1 MLAPPEIAAAIN
13 FRLDNIIL
21 QDFTQHYPVWF
32 TLHRSARPLHCYR
45 DKMFDLLKQAC
56 ESARNAGC
64 EFADARFLAIHKQ
77 RVISRDHALADC
89 SDSDDRGFGVRVL
102 YNGAWG
108 FASSP
113 TYTAAEVERVVGLAL
128 RIARASAKALRD
140 GGVHW
145 APEPAQTLEYRSSC
159 AVDPFEVPLEDKAD
173 LLISANEVM
182 LKNPSVVRAQGFLS
196 FKRVQR
202 WYANTDGAE
211 MHSDVTSS
219 EATIWAIAVGNDDFQ
234 QRNWRAPASSRG
246 FEAYPK
252 QDFLVEAERVA
263 AEAEEKLSAKLAP
276 EGEFD
281 IVTDS
286 ENLSLT
292 IHESVGHATELD
304 RVMGYEVSLAGA
316 SFVTRDKM
324 GEFRYGSDAVTLMA
338 DNTLE
343 HGLATQGFDDD
354 GVPGQRWEIVRD
366 GIFQTYSSGR
376 EFAHYI
382 GEERSRG
389 SCRADHWSSIP
400 IVRIPNL
407 FLMPGK
413 EPLTPEELIGDIGHG
428 LYFEGMDSF
437 SIDQWRLNFQF
448 GGNAVWEIRNGRKA
462 GMLKAALYQ
471 SRTPTFWNACDA
483 TCDERFWQPH
493 GVTNCGKGDP
503 MQVAQ
508 MTHGAA
514 PTRFRKIH
522 ICRGRDA

>member
-1 MLAPPEIAAAIN
+1 
-13 FRLDNIIL
+13 
-21 QDFTQHYPVWF
+21 
-32 TLHRSARPLHCYR
+32 
-45 DKMFDLLKQAC
+45 MFDLLKLAC
-56 ESARNAGC
+56 DIATRAGC
-64 EFADARFLAIHKQ
+64 QFADARYLDIRRQH
-77 RVISRDHALADC
+77 VTSRDHALSGCNDSEDC
-89 SDSDDRGFGVRVL
+89 GFGVRVL
-102 YNGAWG
+102 YQGAWG

-113 TYTAAEVERVVGLAL
+113 NYSAAEVEQVVTLAL
-128 RIARASAKALRD
+128 QIARASARAPRA
-140 GGVHW
+140 GGVQW
-145 APEPAQTLEYRSSC
+145 APEPPQKFSYRSDC
-159 AVDPFEVPLEDKAD
+159 RVDPFAVSLEEKAG
-173 LLISANEVM
+173 LLVSANEVM
-182 LKNPSVVRAQGFLS
+182 LKNDTVKRAQGYLL

-202 WYANTDGAE
+202 WYANSEGAE
-211 MHSDVTSS
+211 LHSDVTSS
-219 EATIWAIAVGNDDFQ
+219 ESVIWAIAVGQGDFQ
-234 QRNWRAPASSRG
+234 ERNWKAPSCSRG
-246 FEAYPK
+246 FEAYDK
-252 QDFLVEAERVA
+252 TEFLAQAQRVA
-263 AEAEEKLSAKLAP
+263 AEAEEKLSARLAP

-304 RVMGYEVSLAGA
+304 RVMGYEVSMAGS
-316 SFVTRDKM
+316 SFVTRDKR
-324 GEFRYGSDAVTLMA
+324 GTFRYGSDAVTLMA

-354 GVPGQRWEIVRD
+354 GVPGQRWEIVKD

-376 EFAHYI
+376 EFAHYVD
-382 GEERSRG
+382 EERSRG

-407 FLMPGK
+407 VLMPGK
-413 EPLTPEELIGDIGHG
+413 QKLGPDELIADVRHG

-448 GGNAVWEIRNGRKA
+448 GGNAVWEIRNGKKA

-483 TCDERFWQPH
+483 TCDANHWRAH
-493 GVTNCGKGDP
+493 GVMNCGKGDP
-503 MQVAQ
+503 MQIAQ

-514 PTRFRKIH
+514 PTRFRKIR

>member
-1 MLAPPEIAAAIN
+1 
-13 FRLDNIIL
+13 
-21 QDFTQHYPVWF
+21 
-32 TLHRSARPLHCYR
+32 
-45 DKMFDLLKQAC
+45 MFDLLKLAC
-56 ESARNAGC
+56 NIADKAGC
-64 EFADARFLAIHKQ
+64 QFADARYLEIRKQ
-77 RVISRDHALADC
+77 RVVSRDLALSSC
-89 SDSDDRGFGVRVL
+89 SDGDDRGFGVRVL
-102 YNGAWG
+102 YRGAWG

-113 TYTAAEVERVVGLAL
+113 TFSAEEIEKVVALAI
-128 RIARASAKALRD
+128 RIARASALALRED
-140 GGVHW
+140 GVNW
-145 APEPAQTLEYRSSC
+145 APEPALSLDFRSSC
-159 AVDPFEVPLEDKAD
+159 KQDPFAVTLEDKAD
-173 LLISANEVM
+173 LLISANEIM
-182 LKNPSVVRAQGFLS
+182 LKNKTVKRAQGFLS
-196 FKRVQR
+196 FRQVKR
-202 WYANTDGAE
+202 WYANTEGAE
-211 MHSDVTSS
+211 LHSDVTSS
-219 EATIWAIAVGNDDFQ
+219 ESAIWAIAVGNDDFQ
-234 QRNWRAPASSRG
+234 ERNWKAPATNQG
-246 FEAYPK
+246 FECYQKEEFAR
-252 QDFLVEAERVA
+252 QAERVA
-263 AEAEEKLSAKLAP
+263 AEAEEKLSARLSP

-281 IVTDS
+281 IITDS

-304 RVMGYEVSLAGA
+304 RVMGYEVSMAGS
-316 SFVTRDKM
+316 SFVTRDKQR
-324 GEFRYGSDAVTLMA
+324 EFRYGSDQVTLMA

-343 HGLATQGFDDD
+343 NGLATQGFDDD

-413 EPLTPEELIGDIGHG
+413 TPLSPEELIADVRHG

-448 GGNAVWEIRNGRKA
+448 GGNAVWEIKNGRKA

-483 TCDERFWQPH
+483 TCDEKYWQAH
-493 GVTNCGKGDP
+493 GITNCGKGDP

-514 PTRFRKIH
+514 PTRFRNIR
-522 ICRGRDA
+522 ICRGRDS

>member
-1 MLAPPEIAAAIN
+1 
-13 FRLDNIIL
+13 
-21 QDFTQHYPVWF
+21 
-32 TLHRSARPLHCYR
+32 
-45 DKMFDLLKQAC
+45 MFDLLKLAC
-56 ESARNAGC
+56 DIATREGC
-64 EFADARFLAIHKQ
+64 QFADARYLDIRKQ
-77 RVISRDHALADC
+77 RVTSRDHALSGCNDSEDC
-89 SDSDDRGFGVRVL
+89 GFGVRVL
-102 YNGAWG
+102 YRGAWG

-113 TYTAAEVERVVGLAL
+113 NYAPAEVEQVVALAL
-128 RIARASAKALRD
+128 QIARASAQAARA
-140 GGVHW
+140 GGVQW
-145 APEPAQTLEYRSSC
+145 APEPPQKFSYQSDCKL
-159 AVDPFEVPLEDKAD
+159 DPFAISLEQKAD
-173 LLISANEVM
+173 LLVSANEIM
-182 LKNPSVVRAQGFLS
+182 LKNDAVKRAQGFLL

-202 WYANTDGAE
+202 WYVNSDGAE
-211 MHSDVTSS
+211 LQSDVTSS
-219 EATIWAIAVGNDDFQ
+219 ESVIWAIAVGHGDFQ
-234 QRNWRAPASSRG
+234 ERNWKAPSSSRG
-246 FEAYPK
+246 FEAYEK
-252 QDFLVEAERVA
+252 TEFLAQAERVA
-263 AEAEEKLSAKLAP
+263 AEAEEKLSARLAP

-281 IVTDS
+281 IVTDP

-304 RVMGYEVSLAGA
+304 RVMGYEVSMAGS
-316 SFVTRDKM
+316 SFVTRDKR
-324 GEFRYGSDAVTLMA
+324 GAFRYGSEAVTLMA

-382 GEERSRG
+382 DEERSRG

-407 FLMPGK
+407 LLMPGK
-413 EPLTPEELIGDIGHG
+413 QELNPDELIADVRHG

-448 GGNAVWEIRNGRKA
+448 GGNAVWEIRNGKKA

-483 TCDERFWQPH
+483 TCDASHWRAH
-493 GVTNCGKGDP
+493 GVMDCGKGDP
-503 MQVAQ
+503 MQIAQ

-514 PTRFRKIH
+514 PTRFRKIR

>member
-1 MLAPPEIAAAIN
+1 MFELLKLACDIAA
-13 FRLDNIIL
+13 R
-21 QDFTQHYPVWF
+21 
-32 TLHRSARPLHCYR
+32 
-45 DKMFDLLKQAC
+45 
-56 ESARNAGC
+56 EGC
-64 EFADARFLAIHKQ
+64 QFADARYLDIRKQ
-77 RVISRDHALADC
+77 RVMSRDHALSGCNDSEDC
-89 SDSDDRGFGVRVL
+89 GFGVRVL
-102 YNGAWG
+102 YQGSWG

-113 TYTAAEVERVVGLAL
+113 NYSAAEVEQVVTLAL
-128 RIARASAKALRD
+128 QIARASARAPRA
-140 GGVHW
+140 GGVQW
-145 APEPAQTLEYRSSC
+145 APEPPQKFSYRSDC
-159 AVDPFEVPLEDKAD
+159 RVDPFAVSLEEKAG
-173 LLISANEVM
+173 LLVSANEVM
-182 LKNPSVVRAQGFLS
+182 LKNDAVKRAQGYLL

-202 WYANTDGAE
+202 WYANSEGAE
-211 MHSDVTSS
+211 LHSDVTSS
-219 EATIWAIAVGNDDFQ
+219 ESVIWAIAVGQGDFQ
-234 QRNWRAPASSRG
+234 DRNWKAPSCSRG
-246 FEAYPK
+246 FEAY
-252 QDFLVEAERVA
+252 DRTEFLAQAERVA
-263 AEAEEKLSAKLAP
+263 AEAEEKLSARLAP

-304 RVMGYEVSLAGA
+304 RVMGYEVSMAGS
-316 SFVTRDKM
+316 SFVTRDKR
-324 GEFRYGSDAVTLMA
+324 GRFRYGSDAVTLMA

-354 GVPGQRWEIVRD
+354 GVPGQRWEIVKD

-376 EFAHYI
+376 EFAHYVD
-382 GEERSRG
+382 EERSRG

-407 FLMPGK
+407 LLMPGK
-413 EPLTPEELIGDIGHG
+413 QELGPEELIADVRHG

-448 GGNAVWEIRNGRKA
+448 GGNAVWEIRNGKKA

-483 TCDERFWQPH
+483 TCDASHWRAH
-493 GVTNCGKGDP
+493 GIMNCGKGDP
-503 MQVAQ
+503 MQIAQ

-514 PTRFRKIH
+514 PTRFRNIR

>member
-1 MLAPPEIAAAIN
+1 
-13 FRLDNIIL
+13 
-21 QDFTQHYPVWF
+21 
-32 TLHRSARPLHCYR
+32 
-45 DKMFDLLKQAC
+45 MFDLLKMAC
-56 ESARNAGC
+56 EIATREGC
-64 EFADARFLAIHKQ
+64 QFADARYLDIRKQ
-77 RVISRDHALADC
+77 RVMSRDHALSACNDSEDC
-89 SDSDDRGFGVRVL
+89 GFGVRVL
-102 YNGAWG
+102 YQGAWG

-113 TYTAAEVERVVGLAL
+113 DYQAAQVETVVALAIQ
-128 RIARASAKALRD
+128 IARASAMALRE
-140 GGVHW
+140 GGVNW
-145 APEPAQTLEYRSSC
+145 APEAALKLSFQSNC
-159 AVDPFEVPLEDKAD
+159 ARDPFTVPLEEKAD
-173 LLISANEVM
+173 LLVSANEIM
-182 LKNPSVVRAQGFLS
+182 LQNESVKRAQGYLL
-196 FKRVQR
+196 FKRIQR
-202 WYANTDGAE
+202 WYVNTEGSE
-211 MHSDVTSS
+211 LHSDVTSS
-219 EATIWAIAVGNDDFQ
+219 EAVIWAIAVGQDDFQ
-234 QRNWRAPASSRG
+234 ERNWKAPSSNRG
-246 FEAYPK
+246 FDAYDK
-252 QDFLVEAERVA
+252 DEFLLQAERVA
-263 AEAEEKLSAKLAP
+263 AQAEEKLSARISP

-304 RVMGYEVSLAGA
+304 RVMGYEVSMAGA
-316 SFVTRDKM
+316 SFVTRDKR
-324 GEFRYGSDAVTLMA
+324 GEFQYGSDQVTLMA

-366 GIFQTYSSGR
+366 GVFQTYSTGR

-389 SCRADHWSSIP
+389 CSRADHWSSIP

-413 EPLTPEELIGDIGHG
+413 QSLGPDELIADIKHG

-448 GGNAVWEIRNGRKA
+448 GGNAVWEIRNGRKV

-471 SRTPTFWNACDA
+471 SRTPTFWNACAA
-483 TCDERFWQPH
+483 TCDASHWQAH
-493 GVTNCGKGDP
+493 GVMNCGKGDP

-514 PTRFRKIH
+514 PTLFRNIS
-522 ICRGRDA
+522 ICRGRDS

>member
-1 MLAPPEIAAAIN
+1 
-13 FRLDNIIL
+13 
-21 QDFTQHYPVWF
+21 
-32 TLHRSARPLHCYR
+32 
-45 DKMFDLLKQAC
+45 MFELLKLAC
-56 ESARNAGC
+56 DIATREGC
-64 EFADARFLAIHKQ
+64 QFADARYLDIRRQ
-77 RVISRDHALADC
+77 RVMSRNHALSSCNDSEDC
-89 SDSDDRGFGVRVL
+89 GFGVRVL
-102 YNGAWG
+102 YQGAWG

-113 TYTAAEVERVVGLAL
+113 NYTAAEAEEVVALAL
-128 RIARASAKALRD
+128 RIARASAQALRS
-140 GGVHW
+140 GGVQW
-145 APEPAQTLEYRSSC
+145 APEPPLKLSYRSDC
-159 AVDPFEVPLEDKAD
+159 KVDPFAVALEAKAD
-173 LLISANEVM
+173 LLVSANEVM
-182 LKNPSVVRAQGFLS
+182 LKNESVKRAQGFML

-202 WYANTDGAE
+202 WYVNSEGVE
-211 MHSDVTSS
+211 LHSDVTSS
-219 EATIWAIAVGNDDFQ
+219 EAVIRAIAVGQSDFQ
-234 QRNWRAPASSRG
+234 ERNWKAPSNSRG
-246 FEAYPK
+246 FEACDK
-252 QDFLVEAERVA
+252 TEFLAQAERVA
-263 AEAEEKLSAKLAP
+263 DQAEEKLSARLAP

-304 RVMGYEVSLAGA
+304 RVMGYEVSMAGS
-316 SFVTRDKM
+316 SFVTRDKL
-324 GEFRYGSDAVTLMA
+324 GEFRYGSDAVTLIA

-366 GIFQTYSSGR
+366 GIFQAYSSGR
-376 EFAHYI
+376 EFAHYVD
-382 GEERSRG
+382 EERSRG
-389 SCRADHWSSIP
+389 CCRADHWSSIP

-413 EPLTPEELIGDIGHG
+413 QALSPEELIADVRHG

-448 GGNAVWEIRNGRKA
+448 GGNAVWEIKNGRKA

-483 TCDERFWQPH
+483 TCDERHWRAH

-503 MQVAQ
+503 LQIAQ

>member
-1 MLAPPEIAAAIN
+1 
-13 FRLDNIIL
+13 
-21 QDFTQHYPVWF
+21 
-32 TLHRSARPLHCYR
+32 
-45 DKMFDLLKQAC
+45 MFELLKLAC
-56 ESARNAGC
+56 NHATKSGC
-64 EFADARFLAIHKQ
+64 QFADARYLSIRKQ
-77 RVISRDHALADC
+77 RVVSRDHALANC

-102 YNGAWG
+102 YQGAWG
-108 FASSP
+108 FACSP
-113 TYTAAEVERVVGLAL
+113 VYTTDEVARVVALAL
-128 RIARASAKALRD
+128 RIARASAMALRA
-140 GGVHW
+140 GGVSW
-145 APEPAQTLEYRSSC
+145 APEKALKLDYKSSC
-159 AVDPFEVPLEDKAD
+159 QQDPFDVALEHKAD
-173 LLISANEVM
+173 LLIAANEVM
-182 LKNPSVVRAQGFLS
+182 LNNKLVKRAQGYLL

-202 WYANTDGAE
+202 WYVNSEGSE
-211 MHSDVTSS
+211 LHSDVTSS
-219 EATIWAIAVGNDDFQ
+219 ESEIWAIAVGNDDFQ
-234 QRNWRAPASSRG
+234 QRNWQAPASTRG
-246 FEAYPK
+246 FESYSK
-252 QDFLVEAERVA
+252 QEFVGQAERIA
-263 AEAEEKLSAKLAP
+263 TQAEEKLSAKLAP
-276 EGEFD
+276 EGYFD

-316 SFVTRDKM
+316 SFVTRDKK
-324 GEFRYGSDAVTLMA
+324 GEFQYGSDQVTLVA

-354 GVPGQRWEIVRD
+354 GVPGQRWDIVKD

-407 FLMPGK
+407 ILMPGK
-413 EPLTPEELIGDIGHG
+413 KPLSPDELFADIKHG

-448 GGNAVWEIRNGRKA
+448 GGNAVWEIKNGKKA

-471 SRTPTFWNACDA
+471 SRTPDFWNACDA
-483 TCDERFWQPH
+483 TCDENHWRAH

-514 PTRFRKIH
+514 PTRFRNIR
-522 ICRGRDA
+522 ICRGRDS

>member
-1 MLAPPEIAAAIN
+1 
-13 FRLDNIIL
+13 
-21 QDFTQHYPVWF
+21 
-32 TLHRSARPLHCYR
+32 
-45 DKMFDLLKQAC
+45 MFDLLKLAC
-56 ESARNAGC
+56 DKAAQAGC
-64 EFADARFLAIHKQ
+64 QFADARFLSIQKQ
-77 RVISRDHALADC
+77 RVVSRDHALSSC
-89 SDSDDRGFGVRVL
+89 SDSEDRGFGVRVL
-102 YNGAWG
+102 CRGAWG

-113 TYTAAEVERVVGLAL
+113 TYTAAEIEKVVALAL
-128 RIARASAKALRD
+128 RIARASALAPRAD
-140 GGVHW
+140 GVKW
-145 APEPAQTLEYRSSC
+145 APEPALKLEYKSACRQ
-159 AVDPFEVPLEDKAD
+159 DPFAVALEDKAD
-173 LLISANEVM
+173 LLIAANEVM
-182 LKNPSVVRAQGFLS
+182 LRNSAVMRAQGFLS

-202 WYANTDGAE
+202 WYANTEGAE

-219 EATIWAIAVGNDDFQ
+219 ESAIWAIAVGNGDFQ
-234 QRNWRAPASSRG
+234 ERNWKAPATTQG
-246 FEAYPK
+246 FESYRKAE
-252 QDFLVEAERVA
+252 FLEQAERVA
-263 AEAEEKLSAKLAP
+263 DEAEQKLTAKLAP
-276 EGEFD
+276 EGYFD

-304 RVMGYEVSLAGA
+304 RVMGYEVSMAGS
-316 SFVTRDKM
+316 SFVSRDKM
-324 GEFRYGSDAVTLMA
+324 GEFRYGSDQVTLVA

-343 HGLATQGFDDD
+343 NGLATQGFDDD

-366 GIFQTYSSGR
+366 GIFQTYSTGR

-413 EPLTPEELIGDIGHG
+413 APLSPDELIADVRHG

-448 GGNAVWEIRNGRKA
+448 GGNAVWEIKNGRKA

-483 TCDERFWQPH
+483 TCDASHWQAH

-503 MQVAQ
+503 MQIAQ

-514 PTRFRKIH
+514 PTRFRNIR
-522 ICRGRDA
+522 ICRGRDS

>member
-1 MLAPPEIAAAIN
+1 
-13 FRLDNIIL
+13 
-21 QDFTQHYPVWF
+21 
-32 TLHRSARPLHCYR
+32 
-45 DKMFDLLKQAC
+45 MFDLLKLAC
-56 ESARNAGC
+56 NNASKAGC
-64 EFADARFLAIHKQ
+64 QFADARYLSIRKQ
-77 RVISRDHALADC
+77 RVVSRDNALSSCNDG
-89 SDSDDRGFGVRVL
+89 DDRGFGVRVL
-102 YNGAWG
+102 YHGAWG

-113 TYTAAEVERVVGLAL
+113 TYTADEVTKVVTLAM
-128 RIARASAKALRD
+128 RIARASAMALREE
-140 GGVHW
+140 GVKW
-145 APEPAQTLEYRSSC
+145 APEATLSLDFKSSC
-159 AVDPFEVPLEDKAD
+159 KQDPFAVALEDKAD
-173 LLISANEVM
+173 LLIAANEVM
-182 LKNPSVVRAQGFLS
+182 LRNKSVKRAQGYLL

-202 WYANTDGAE
+202 WYVNTEGSE
-211 MHSDVTSS
+211 LHSDVTSS
-219 EATIWAIAVGNDDFQ
+219 ESAIWAIAVGNGDFQ
-234 QRNWRAPASSRG
+234 ERNWSAPASNQG
-246 FEAYPK
+246 FECYRK
-252 QDFLVEAERVA
+252 EEFIEQAERVA
-263 AEAEEKLSAKLAP
+263 TQAEEKLSARLSP
-276 EGEFD
+276 EGDFD
-281 IVTDS
+281 IITDS

-304 RVMGYEVSLAGA
+304 RVMGYEVSMAGS
-316 SFVTRDKM
+316 SFVSRDKQ
-324 GEFRYGSDAVTLMA
+324 GEFQYGSDQVTLMA

-343 HGLATQGFDDD
+343 NGLATQGFDDD
-354 GVPGQRWEIVRD
+354 GVPGQRWEIVKD

-413 EPLTPEELIGDIGHG
+413 TPLTPEELMADVKHG

-448 GGNAVWEIRNGRKA
+448 GGNAVWEIKNGKKA

-483 TCDERFWQPH
+483 TCDENHWQPH
-493 GVTNCGKGDP
+493 GVMNCGKGDP

-514 PTRFRKIH
+514 PTRFRNIR
-522 ICRGRDA
+522 ICRGRDS